1 MKYSFAVY
9 LLIMALTTY
18 LIRLLPLIFVKGKI
32 QNRFVLSMLHYIP
45 YAVLSAMMIP
55 AVFYVSEHI
64 VSSLAGLAVA
74 FILAYR
80 GKSLTVVAFTA
91 VVAVFIGELIC
102 L

>member
-1 MKYSFAVY
+1 M
-9 LLIMALTTY
+9 T
-18 LIRLLPLIFVKGKI
+18 
-32 QNRFVLSMLHYIP
+32 
-45 YAVLSAMMIP
+45 IP